1 MALNFDYNINAEA
14 SKEIFDKSCKKIEEK
29 YSNIKKENLL
39 MDVDGSLCQVYFL
52 DGKEI
57 RVQNDYLVGAL
68 YVESDVDL
76 SELFGKKYL

>member
-1 MALNFDYNINAEA
+1 MALKFDYNINTEA
-14 SKEIFDKSCKKIEEK
+14 SKEIFDKTCKKIEKK

-39 MDVDGSLCQVYFL
+39 ADVDGSLCQVYFL

-68 YVESDVDL
+68 YVESDIDL
-76 SELFGKKYL
+76 GDLFNENI